1 MENINNNISEVNP
14 VEIETENKR
23 EWKKPMD
30 IYLNTNSGNII
41 VHEATSEKS
50 FNKLYYTTMDAFKRG
65 DSARRIKEVKLPLN
79 REKETFT
86 NVHALWNHLKSNCGY
101 KQL

>member
-1 MENINNNISEVNP
+1 MNNNINEVNP
-14 VEIETENKR
+14 SVEVEIENKKI
-23 EWKKPMD
+23 WKKPAD
-30 IYLNTNSGNII
+30 ICLLTVNGNVI
-41 VHEATSEKS
+41 VHEATSDKS

-86 NVHALWNHLKSNCGY
+86 NIHSLWDHLKADCGY